1 MDKKKKEKKKCLC
14 VDINRDEVCIFRALI
29 CIWPCVRGS
38 VLGEASDGGG
48 RCDNATTVII
58 QHQLE
63 RCGASVASTYHIIT
77 LECRAADWSTA
88 KPLPY
93 ESRAHLPPVTFYHRF
108 LFFFSFFTSPMFFLL
123 HSPAHLLPPFVPLP
137 HSLRANLPIFKG
149 SRTGPADGPSS
160 AVSAVAVAV
169 SVLHVV
175 QSRCPVA
182 SFSFAPL
189 LIVSR

>member
-1 MDKKKKEKKKCLC
+1 MKSIPVVFMWRSSSGRATCLTRGAM
-14 VDINRDEVCIFRALI
+14 VGADAIMRRASSFSI
-29 CIWPCVRGS
+29 SWS
-38 VLGEASDGGG
+38 
-48 RCDNATTVII
+48 
-58 QHQLE
+58 
-63 RCGASVASTYHIIT
+63 GASVASTYHIIT
-77 LECRAADWSTA
+77 CSCRAADWSTA

-93 ESRAHLPPVTFYHRF
+93 ESRAHLPSVTFYHRF

-182 SFSFAPL
+182 SFSFAPV